1 MLLMDTNVLSELLR
15 RLPNRKVYTRLQLH
29 AGNLAASVITL
40 EEMRYGAILHPNAN
54 AFWRRIEQQII
65 PYARWIPVD
74 EEIAL
79 KAAELRAN
87 LIKKGQTVAHYD
99 CLIAATALVQG
110 WILVTNNTDHFK
122 QMPGLQLE
130 NWFK

>member
-1 MLLMDTNVLSELLR
+1 MLLVDTNVLSEPLR

-29 AGNLAASVITL
+29 TGNLAASVITL

-54 AFWRRIEQQII
+54 AFWQRIEQQVI
-65 PYARWIPVD
+65 PYVCWIPVN

-99 CLIAATALVQG
+99 CLIAATALVQD
-110 WILVTNNTDHFK
+110 WILVTRNTDHFK
-122 QMPGLQLE
+122 QVPGLQLE